1 MVGRKANRVPESL
14 STACMILA
22 SPVTTSRNP
31 TFAFGARA
39 RDNDG
44 LRTSQSIR
52 SVRRPDW
59 ASMVAIPAA
68 TVDLPSVGKYDVRP
82 ITLQLPCASASTANL
97 IERIASAYAEFG
109 ASTAAHRIFDERG
122 SPSSA
127 EYSDWFGDDTY
138 TEYTLSF
145 RN

>member
-1 MVGRKANRVPESL
+1 M
-14 STACMILA
+14 MLA

-31 TFAFGARA
+31 TFAFGASA

-59 ASMVAIPAA
+59 ASMAAIPAA
-68 TVDLPSVGKYDVRP
+68 TVDLPSVGKYEVRP

-97 IERIASAYAEFG
+97 LERIASAYAEFG
-109 ASTAAHRIFDERG
+109 ASTAAQRISEDRG
-122 SPSSA
+122 SPSSRG
-127 EYSDWFGDDTY
+127 YS
-138 TEYTLSF
+138 E
-145 RN
+145 